1 MAAQEEGTHLDKHM
15 VLKIPGKIIGSMKKR
30 LEEIEETRSQMDADL
45 AEDDR
50 LFKEWETKYV
60 SVCVCVRVCVCVFVC
75 VCVCVCTGLNARPAP
90 ETLNLNGRWTL
101 A

>member
-60 SVCVCVRVCVCVFVC
+60 SVCVCVRVCVCAYVCLFVC
-75 VCVCVCTGLNARPAP
+75 VCVCVQAYMLDRHLKPST
-90 ETLNLNGRWTL
+90 
-101 A
+101 

>member
-50 LFKEWETKYV
+50 LFK
-60 SVCVCVRVCVCVFVC
+60 VCVRVCVCVFVC
-75 VCVCVCTGLNARPAP
+75 VCVCVCTGLHARPAP